1 MKVSDTWI
9 IHVYT
14 SDPPYDNSESGAN
27 LWRRHVTL
35 GQETLVTNVYCHMD
49 ALQAFLIVENCTR
62 LTLVGESMPGNAGE
76 CWCNAVGWEDGY
88 VSARICE
95 SAGWAEHF

>member
-1 MKVSDTWI
+1 MSHCARMKVADTWI

-14 SDPPYDNSESGAN
+14 SEPPYDNSESGAN

-49 ALQAFLIVENCTR
+49 ALQAFLILENCTR

-76 CWCNAVGWEDGY
+76 
-88 VSARICE
+88 
-95 SAGWAEHF
+95 